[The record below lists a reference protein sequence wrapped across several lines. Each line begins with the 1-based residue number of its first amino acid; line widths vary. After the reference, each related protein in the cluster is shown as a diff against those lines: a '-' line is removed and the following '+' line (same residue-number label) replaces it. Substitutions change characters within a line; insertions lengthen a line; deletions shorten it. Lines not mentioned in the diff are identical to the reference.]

1 MEVNRT
7 FWYREKGS
15 VKQAFSYAKDS
26 QAENFAKKY
35 GGVVVKGLEL
45 NDAELID
52 FVGSG
57 QVYSV
62 LKNSDPK
69 EGLAEETNESLEYVV
84 LVKAPDGDWRVWKEF
99 ATISDANTE
108 AKNVIPFCESVI
120 VVKQENQPAPTTKQ
134 KVVM

>member
-7 FWYREKGS
+7 FWYREKGT
-15 VKQAFSYAKDS
+15 VKQAFSYTKDS

-35 GGVVVKGLEL
+35 GGQVIKGLTLSDPEL
-45 NDAELID
+45 TD
-52 FVGSG
+52 FVGEG
-57 QVYSV
+57 EVYSV

-69 EGLAEETNESLEYVV
+69 EGLAEESDEALEYLV
-84 LVKAPDGDWRVWKEF
+84 LVKNPEWRVWKEF

-108 AKNVIPFCESVI
+108 AKNIIPFCESVLVI
-120 VVKQENQPAPTTKQ
+120 KQAENQQAPTTAE

>member
-35 GGVVVKGLEL
+35 GGMVVKGLEL
-45 NDAELID
+45 NDPELID
-52 FVGSG
+52 FVGSN

-62 LKNSDPK
+62 LKNADPK
-69 EGLAEETNESLEYVV
+69 EGLAEDSDESLEYLV
-84 LVKAPDGDWRVWKEF
+84 LAKVPEGEWKVWKEF

-108 AKNVIPFCESVI
+108 AKNIIPFCESVI
-120 VVKQENQPAPTTKQ
+120 VVKQENAAAPTNKQ